1 MNQVRIIYRRKRR
14 TFNKKQLEAL
24 YRSFDQGRKP
34 PELSKELGRSIS
46 TIYRHYKVWGEQS
59 KVEDRP
65 YSLEQA
71 ADEWRRIKAEVEAD
85 GKHSSSMTSSEPMD
99 AWRKTK
105 AEEYVA
111 AIGPDK
117 PSVDWAAVGNAL
129 IQLGRA
135 FGGIHPV

>member
-14 TFNKKQLEAL
+14 MFNKKQLEAL

-46 TIYRHYKVWGEQS
+46 TIYRHYKLWGEQS

-65 YSLEQA
+65 FSLEQA
-71 ADEWRRIKAEVEAD
+71 ADEWRKTN
-85 GKHSSSMTSSEPMD
+85 G
-99 AWRKTK
+99 WRATK
-105 AEEYVA
+105 AEEYIA

>member
-1 MNQVRIIYRRKRR
+1 MGMNQVRIIYRRKRR

-46 TIYRHYKVWGEQS
+46 TIYRHYKLWNEQS

-65 YSLEQA
+65 FSLEQA
-71 ADEWRRIKAEVEAD
+71 ADEWKRTNE
-85 GKHSSSMTSSEPMD
+85 
-99 AWRKTK
+99 WRKTK

>member
-1 MNQVRIIYRRKRR
+1 MGMNQVRIIYRRKRR

-46 TIYRHYKVWGEQS
+46 TVYRHYKLWNEQS

-65 YSLEQA
+65 FSLEQA
-71 ADEWRRIKAEVEAD
+71 ADEWKRTNE
-85 GKHSSSMTSSEPMD
+85 
-99 AWRKTK
+99 WRKTK

>member
-24 YRSFDQGRKP
+24 YRSFDQGKKP

-46 TIYRHYKVWGEQS
+46 TVYRHYKLWNEQS
-59 KVEDRP
+59 NVKDRP
-65 YSLEQA
+65 FSLEQA
-71 ADEWRRIKAEVEAD
+71 ADEWRKTNGWREA
-85 GKHSSSMTSSEPMD
+85 
-99 AWRKTK
+99 K

-111 AIGPDK
+111 AIGPDR

>member
-34 PELSKELGRSIS
+34 PELSNELGRSIS
-46 TIYRHYKVWGEQS
+46 TVYRHYKLWNER
-59 KVEDRP
+59 DRCP
-65 YSLEQA
+65 ELG
-71 ADEWRRIKAEVEAD
+71 DEKPKREVEA
-85 GKHSSSMTSSEPMD
+85 
-99 AWRKTK
+99 
-105 AEEYVA
+105 YVA